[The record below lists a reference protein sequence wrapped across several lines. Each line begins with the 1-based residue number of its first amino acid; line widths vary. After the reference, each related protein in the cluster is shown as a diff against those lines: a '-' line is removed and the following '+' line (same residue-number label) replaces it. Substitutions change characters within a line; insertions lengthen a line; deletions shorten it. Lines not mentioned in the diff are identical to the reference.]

1 MLKQAKKKLIILY
14 TTTTGI
20 ILTIAI
26 FGAGYFFTEQ
36 NKMSHRQNF
45 QSLFYN
51 VGGTIQR
58 NNRISQMHLSELEKK
73 NQLIIHIEDNGKG
86 LYFEGSW
93 NPITNRKKLIEGLKK
108 RAAEDNVRTEN
119 KPISIGEIQSDVYT
133 ITGEKGEK
141 YLGAVFLTTNEVGYR
156 SLILLQSFGKREQES
171 MQQKMFLIGLEVI
184 GVLSLF
190 FVSCWMISKTLKPVE
205 VNRKKQI
212 EFIGAASHELRSPL
226 TVIRANLSAIKAE
239 PENESHFLDGIDREC
254 IRMSRLVDDMLL
266 LASVDGKNWT
276 IQQEE
281 FEIETLLIEMYDD
294 FYAYCKENQI
304 ELRLLLPEEIL
315 PKVKGDRERIKQILT
330 ILLDNAV
337 QYAYKVPR
345 NQEQKQEVNYFILEI
360 CTYKQKNKIKVEVK
374 DYGVGIKKEKRE
386 EIFERFYRV
395 DKSRKQKQHF
405 GLGLSIA
412 KELVELQKG
421 NLYLKETEGG
431 GCTFVISIPIA
442 SNESII

>member
-14 TTTTGI
+14 TMTTGI
-20 ILTIAI
+20 ILTITI

-36 NKMSHRQNF
+36 SKVSHRQNF

-51 VGGTIQR
+51 LGGSIQKS
-58 NNRISQMHLSELEKK
+58 NRISQMYLSELEKK

-93 NPITNRKKLIEGLKK
+93 NPITDREKLIQQLKT

-119 KPISIGEIQSDVYT
+119 KPISIGEIQSEVYT
-133 ITGEKGEK
+133 IIGEKGES
-141 YLGAVFLTTNEVGYR
+141 YLGAVFLTTNEIGYR
-156 SLILLQSFGKREQES
+156 SLLMLQSSGKREQES
-171 MQQKMFLIGLEVI
+171 MQQKMFLIGLEIV

-190 FVSCWMISKTLKPVE
+190 VVSCWMISKTLKPVE
-205 VNRKKQI
+205 INRKKQI

-239 PENESHFLDGIDREC
+239 PENESYFLDGINREC

-281 FEIETLLIEMYDD
+281 FEIETLLIEVYDE
-294 FYAYCKENQI
+294 FYAYCKENQM
-304 ELRLLLPEEIL
+304 ELRLILPEEIL
-315 PKVKGDRERIKQILT
+315 PNVKGDRERIKQILT

-337 QYAYKVPR
+337 QYAYKIPK
-345 NQEQKQEVNYFILEI
+345 NQEQIEETNNFLLEV
-360 CTYKQKNKIKVEVK
+360 CTYRQKNKIKIEVK
-374 DYGVGIKKEKRE
+374 DYGVGIEKDKQE
-386 EIFERFYRV
+386 DIFERFYRV

-412 KELVELQKG
+412 KELAELQRG

-431 GCTFVISIPIA
+431 GCTFVVSIPII
-442 SNESII
+442 SNQ